1 LTYRA
6 ISSLVLALLVLV
18 ITAGGVSA
26 KLSATLSTDQAQPG
40 DIVTLTTAPN
50 SEGVS
55 QGGQRVQ
62 VYLLAGATD
71 PDNLSCQRAGATLLG
86 SLSWDLASGIGTLA
100 FKVPDVPPGSHFIEV
115 LAPNAYPGCWP
126 EAMLTIVAA
135 APPATD
141 AAEPAPAADLWWL
154 VVVAAAGVA
163 AVVGGIWPRRRTPA
177 SRRSPSRH
185 RSLPH
190 GR

>member
-1 LTYRA
+1 MTYRA
-6 ISSLVLALLVLV
+6 ISSLLLALLVLV

-26 KLSATLSTDQAQPG
+26 KLSATLSTDHAQPG
-40 DIVTLTTAPN
+40 VIVTLTTAPN

-55 QGGQRVQ
+55 QGGQPVQ

-86 SLSWDLASGIGTLA
+86 SLSWDHATGIGTLT

-126 EAMLTIVAA
+126 EAMLTIVAPV
-135 APPATD
+135 PPATD
-141 AAEPAPAADLWWL
+141 AAESAPTADLSWL

-163 AVVGGIWPRRRTPA
+163 ALVGGMWPRIHTPA
-177 SRRSPSRH
+177 R
-185 RSLPH
+185 
-190 GR
+190 